1 MYFDEMKWDDT
12 IQAISCLLK
21 TWSSKSIGVK
31 YKGNTLRY
39 WHRQWIFIC
48 AQGSTGIGN
57 KILKISRKDNI
68 KLKASG
74 KQTMN
79 K

>member
-1 MYFDEMKWDDT
+1 MGIDN
-12 IQAISCLLK
+12 
-21 TWSSKSIGVK
+21 G
-31 YKGNTLRY
+31 
-39 WHRQWIFIC
+39 FIC
-48 AQGSTGIGN
+48 AQGSTGN
-57 KILKISRKDNI
+57 QILTISRKDNI